1 MRVPLS
7 EIRNRPLDEPSA
19 WSCLVANMVLLPGL
33 GTVIAGKRVGYLQAT
48 LAVIGIALTLS
59 WAVWFVVT
67 WMNAKSAPVTLEWH
81 LIVGAIGAAI
91 FLGAWVWAF
100 VSGWKVLSQM
110 RAAKRK

>member
-1 MRVPLS
+1 
-7 EIRNRPLDEPSA
+7 
-19 WSCLVANMVLLPGL
+19 MVLLPGL